1 MNFDDYA
8 DEYAR
13 LRMQRKDGVLEV
25 VLHSD
30 GGPLRYDHAH
40 ADGVPGP
47 QAEFASAFSAIASD
61 PENRVVL
68 ITGTGDEFSGPPA
81 TAAPFPEGDVRL
93 WEGIRRNGM
102 RLTNALLDIDAPVIS
117 CINGPAL
124 RHAEIALL
132 ADIVLA
138 ADDAV
143 VQDTAHFTNRTV
155 PGDGMNVVLPLLLG
169 YNRGRYHLLTGK
181 PITAKEGHA
190 MGLIA
195 EIMPRDQLLPRG
207 RELAAEL
214 SKQND
219 LVLRYSRILFTHP
232 LKKMMHDVLGFGLAL
247 ESLAAVDET
256 AQRVRERSQAAS

>member
-1 MNFDDYA
+1 MKF

-13 LRMQRKDGVLEV
+13 KFARLRMERENGILEV
-25 VLHSD
+25 ALHSD

-40 ADGVPGP
+40 AAGVPGP
-47 QAEFASAFSAIASD
+47 QAEFAAAFSAIAAD
-61 PENRVVL
+61 PENKIVL
-68 ITGTGDEFSGPPA
+68 ITGTGAEFSGPPA
-81 TAAPFPEGDVRL
+81 TDAPFPEGDVRL

-102 RLTNALLDIDAPVIS
+102 RLTTALLEIDAPVIS

-143 VQDTAHFTNRTV
+143 IQDTAHFTNRTV

-169 YNRGRYHLLTGK
+169 LNRGRYHLLTGK
-181 PITAKEGHA
+181 PITAQEGLA

-195 EIMPRDQLLPRG
+195 EVMPRERLLSRG
-207 RELAAEL
+207 RELAADL
-214 SKQND
+214 AKQND
-219 LVLRYSRILFTHP
+219 LVLRYSRTLFTHP

-256 AQRVRERSQAAS
+256 ARRRARQETT